1 MQSVLII
8 DDDQDLLDITRI
20 FLIRFGNLH
29 VDTVLS
35 AKHALKLTSDK
46 SYDAIVVDYDM
57 PEINGIEFLKIL
69 RAKGDTTPIIIF
81 TGVGG
86 EHTAAEALNNG
97 ADFFLQKGEDPST
110 QFRNMVRMIQ
120 QAVDRRSMGR
130 AIGTSQRLLAETIA
144 FFPEPAYAIDR
155 EGKVIAW
162 NRAMV
167 ELSGTTTKEILG
179 RGDGEYSIPFFSHK
193 APMLSDMIQ
202 EDQETIEK
210 HGYTIIT
217 REGGTVFAWIK
228 AKGKRGGERVLWM
241 KATALHD
248 GKGMFV
254 GTIGSVRDI
263 TGDLGPELLQQA
275 AIASASGD
283 QPPVTAPSSTR
294 RGLDRLLGKAKS
306 YHKKGLRL
314 YYREGNYTDAIGFF
328 DRAIEIDPDLAVAWY
343 DRGICLRH
351 LGRDEEALKN
361 VDRAVELAPD
371 DEEFSVTRADLLKR
385 IGILQQRP
393 DVLEAAVR
401 SYNRVVEINPDQ
413 ADAWNGLGI
422 CMRELGRDEQSR
434 QFFERAQD
442 LVRWGKSRKKTRNLD
457 LLV

>member
-20 FLIRFGNLH
+20 FLIRFGNMH

-35 AKHALKLTSDK
+35 AKHALKMTSDK

-86 EHTAAEALNNG
+86 EHCAAEALNNG

-120 QAVDRRSMGR
+120 QAVDHRSMGR
-130 AIGTSQRLLAETIA
+130 AIGTSQRLLSETIA

-155 EGKVIAW
+155 EGKVVAW
-162 NRAMV
+162 NRAMT
-167 ELSGTTTKEILG
+167 ESTGTTQKEILG
-179 RGDGEYSIPFFSHK
+179 RGDHEYAIPFFGHK
-193 APMLSDMIQ
+193 APMLTDLIF
-202 EDQETIEK
+202 EENATIEK
-210 HGYTIIT
+210 NGYTIIT
-217 REGGTVFAWIK
+217 KEGGTLFAWIK
-228 AKGKRGGERVLWM
+228 AKGKKGEEKVLWM

-248 GKGMFV
+248 GKGVFI
-254 GTIGSVRDI
+254 GTLGSVRDI
-263 TGDLGPELLQQA
+263 TGELGPELLQQA
-275 AIASASGD
+275 TASAAAESETPAT
-283 QPPVTAPSSTR
+283 PPVS
-294 RGLDRLLGKAKS
+294 RGNGLAKLLGKAKTL
-306 YHKKGLRL
+306 YKKGLYL
-314 YYREGNYTDAIGFF
+314 YYREGNYAGAIDLFDQAIKIDPALAMAWH
-328 DRAIEIDPDLAVAWY
+328 DRAV
-343 DRGICLRH
+343 CLRY

-361 VDRAVELAPD
+361 VDRSLELSPD
-371 DEEFSVTRADLLKR
+371 YEEFLSTRADLLKR

-401 SYNRVVEINPDQ
+401 AYNRIVEINPEQ
-413 ADAWNGLGI
+413 AEAWNGLGV
-422 CMRELGRDEQSR
+422 CTRELGKDEQSR
-434 QFFERAQD
+434 QYFERAQD

>member
-1 MQSVLII
+1 MHSVLII
-8 DDDQDLLDITRI
+8 DDQQDLLDVTRL
-20 FLIRFGNLH
+20 FLTRFGNMH

-35 AKHALKLTSDK
+35 AKHALKMTSDK
-46 SYDAIVVDYDM
+46 TYDAIVVDYDM

-86 EHTAAEALNNG
+86 EHCAAEALNNG
-97 ADFFLQKGEDPST
+97 ADFFLQKGEDPSA

-130 AIGTSQRLLAETIA
+130 AIGTSQRLLTETIA

-155 EGKVIAW
+155 QGKVIAW

-167 ELSGTTTKEILG
+167 EVSGTTPKEIIG
-179 RGDGEYSIPFFSHK
+179 RGDCEYAIPFFGHK
-193 APMLSDMIQ
+193 APMLSDLIL
-202 EDQETIEK
+202 EDAPAIEK
-210 HGYTIIT
+210 QGYTIIT
-217 REGGTVFAWIK
+217 REGGTLFAWIR
-228 AKGKRGGERVLWM
+228 AKGKSGEEKVLWM
-241 KATALHD
+241 KAAALHD
-248 GKGMFV
+248 GKGVFI

-263 TGDLGPELLQQA
+263 TGELGPELLQQA
-275 AIASASGD
+275 ARTSAAEE
-283 QPPVTAPSSTR
+283 QEPVPVPASTR

-314 YYREGNYTDAIGFF
+314 YYREGNYTDAIQFF
-328 DRAIEIDPDLAVAWY
+328 DRAIEIDPNLAYAWY
-343 DRGICLRH
+343 DRGVCLRH
-351 LGRDEEALKN
+351 LGRDEEALRN
-361 VDRAVELAPD
+361 VDRAVELAPT
-371 DEEFSVTRADLLKR
+371 DEELLFARADLLKK

-401 SYNRVVEINPDQ
+401 VFNRVVEINPDQ
-413 ADAWNGLGI
+413 SEAWNGLGI
-422 CMRELGRDEQSR
+422 CLRELGKDEQSR
-434 QFFERAQD
+434 QYFERAQD

-457 LLV
+457 ILV